1 MPVTSKH
8 LSWEQERHVLWW
20 WDRCISS
27 MLRPA
32 CHPCGLLLRFRVPE
46 GAERLA
52 VSWRVSHYMILWT
65 SAGANIRWR
74 VHLPFGFLT
83 LKMWD
88 TCQNCRPR
96 GAEQRTVSIW
106 SLLLRAFVFWGTT
119 ELALANTTPKWLPAV
134 THMHRFPRGL
144 IWSGVK
150 QTWFRESSRT
160 TFPLVES

>member
-1 MPVTSKH
+1 MVFKTIDNVVYACLLLQNICPGNRRDVSSDGETGA
-8 LSWEQERHVLWW
+8 
-20 WDRCISS
+20 ISS
-27 MLRPA
+27 MLRPV

-96 GAEQRTVSIW
+96 GAEQSPYGPCC
-106 SLLLRAFVFWGTT
+106 S
-119 ELALANTTPKWLPAV
+119 E
-134 THMHRFPRGL
+134 
-144 IWSGVK
+144 
-150 QTWFRESSRT
+150 
-160 TFPLVES
+160 PLSFGGPLSWR